1 VDLFWEAIRLRVC
14 RVCANGDGQG
24 SCLLPV
30 DDGCALEAF
39 LPELATIVST
49 NQTSSHETY
58 LELLRNT
65 ICAQCDH
72 QVSSGTCRKR
82 QTLACALD
90 RYYPTV
96 IEIIGTVKGELE
108 RTGTVA
114 LRRI

>member
-1 VDLFWEAIRLRVC
+1 MDLFWEAIRLRVC
-14 RVCANGDGQG
+14 RACANGDGHG
-24 SCLLPV
+24 SCGLPV

-39 LPELATIVST
+39 LPELVTIIST
-49 NQTSSHETY
+49 NQASSHETY

-72 QVSSGTCRKR
+72 QVSNGTCRKR

-108 RTGTVA
+108 RTGTRA
-114 LRRI
+114 LRRV